1 MNTFIKFTAVAL
13 VGVAISGC
21 EQRPDIKNE
30 VTTEQPEYLD
40 GGSGSDAEG
49 YELNDVAPTTDPNSE
64 DRMDDMADEPMT
76 SDESLEQNP
85 SSASD
90 ASE

>member
-13 VGVAISGC
+13 AGIAISGC
-21 EQRPDIKNE
+21 EQRPDINNE

-40 GGSGSDAEG
+40 GTLGSDPEG
-49 YELNDVAPTTDPNSE
+49 HDLDDVAPAMDPNSE
-64 DRMDDMADEPMT
+64 DQMSDMADEPMT
-76 SDESLEQNP
+76 SDDSFGQQPN
-85 SSASD
+85 SAND